1 MNYSIL
7 KKKNIQP
14 GIWDGGKTFEYF
26 IYPEN
31 STYSE
36 RDFLFRI
43 SSASIDKVP
52 SDFTRFS
59 GFQRY
64 LLMLD
69 GFLEIIHNGSEEVYS
84 EEEIFEFDSDDSIVS
99 KSSGSDF
106 NLMVAKSVHFS
117 SVEILSETKE
127 INSGFIFL
135 FAINQTEISLENQKI
150 HLEENDLLIIENSAN
165 ELIRIHSDSKIIL
178 SVVEFL

>member
-36 RDFLFRI
+36 RNFLFRI
-43 SSASIDKVP
+43 SSASIEKVP
-52 SDFTRFS
+52 SDFTKFS
-59 GFQRY
+59 GFRRY

-69 GFLEIIHNGSEEVYS
+69 DSLEIIRNGAEEIYL

-127 INSGFIFL
+127 INSDVIFL
-135 FAINQTEISLENQKI
+135 FAKTQTEISLENQKI
-150 HLEENDLLIIENSAN
+150 ELEENDLLVIKNSNN
-165 ELIRIHSDSKIIL
+165 ELIRIDSNQKIIL
-178 SVVEFL
+178 ALVKFL